1 MDASEHFGL
10 SANGESARPELVNFI
25 RIRMMELRFSI
36 RMLKAATPN
45 IRKSRLHS
53 IVHPVAA
60 KRRPM
65 RVDEAQAICMALG
78 ISQWEAAFG
87 SELLEGDIIGRPE
100 EASNLAA
107 FMATLFVGL
116 APRLATAVVN
126 ISGLDLSDVK
136 PEHGQQIQDLV
147 LEEFEKGYAG
157 LVRRKGLRL
166 RKLDDGGADG

>member
-1 MDASEHFGL
+1 MEPSEQFEQRVSED
-10 SANGESARPELVNFI
+10 SATPELVDFI
-25 RIRMMELRFSI
+25 RIRMVELRFSI

-53 IVHPVAA
+53 IVHPDPS

-65 RVDEAQAICMALG
+65 RMDEGKAICAALG

-87 SELLEGDIIGRPE
+87 CELLEGELNDRPE

-116 APRLATAVVN
+116 APRLATAVVS

-136 PEHGQQIQDLV
+136 PEHGHQIQDLV
-147 LEEFEKGYAG
+147 LDGFERGYAD

-166 RKLDDGGADG
+166 GRNGE